1 MNYQKKYKK
10 NEYLFVDGYNIINC
24 WSDLKDITKVSLD
37 ESRNELIDVM
47 AEYKSYTGMEV
58 IIVFDAHMVK
68 GGSQKNETLKG
79 IEVVYTKSNQT
90 ADQYI
95 EKEVSKI
102 GRIKKVKVATS
113 DWVEQQVVLGRGAT
127 RISARELNIE
137 IRGLKRSINRENKK
151 QSQVNDALM
160 GRLDEDLLKKLT
172 NWNETSE

>member
-10 NEYLFVDGYNIINC
+10 DDYLFVDGYNIINC
-24 WSDLKDITKVSLD
+24 WNDLKDISTLSLD

-47 AEYKSYTGMEV
+47 AEYKCYTGMEV

-68 GGSQKNETLKG
+68 GGSQKNEDIKNVE
-79 IEVVYTKSNQT
+79 IVYTKANQT

-102 GRIKKVKVATS
+102 GRIKRVKVATS

-127 RISARELNIE
+127 RISARELKIE
-137 IRGLKRSINRENKK
+137 ISGLKRNINRENKK

-160 GRLDEDLLKKLT
+160 GRLDEDIVKRLV
-172 NWNETSE
+172 NWNQTSK